1 MATATGWYFAYA
13 SNMNRAQM
21 RSRAGQILE
30 EQPGQVANYE
40 LVFDKKARGGSA
52 TANIHPAP
60 GKTVYGVLYKIPD
73 AAFRNLDRFEG
84 VPEHYRRIEVS
95 VTDGAGKKIAAQAY
109 IATKVEKGLRPAA
122 HYLQTILDG
131 AGEHGLPAE
140 YIREIKQAAGT
151 P

>member
-1 MATATGWYFAYA
+1 MATATGWYFAYG
-13 SNMNRAQM
+13 SNMSRAQM

-30 EQPGQVANYE
+30 EQLGQLENYE

-84 VPEHYRRIEVS
+84 VPEHYRRTEVS
-95 VTDGAGKKIAAQAY
+95 VTDGAGKKVAAQAY

-140 YIREIKQAAGT
+140 YIRQIRQAAGM